1 MSHDHEDITRKSRA
15 FREKFRD
22 RELDAHLESLTRRLE
37 DADTLYHHFGHLL
50 KHVRAS
56 VAHPVRPKHLQGAIE
71 KDGIGWAGKIGVP
84 VVEHRT
90 QYRLWGRRNTAGC
103 DFSIVPHLDDV
114 FRGTEQGR

>member
-1 MSHDHEDITRKSRA
+1 MPQEDIAMSHDHEDIARKSRA

-22 RELDAHLESLTRRLE
+22 RELDAYLESITRRLE

-71 KDGIGWAGKIGVP
+71 KAERCLKRF
-84 VVEHRT
+84 EAERT
-90 QYRLWGRRNTAGC
+90 
-103 DFSIVPHLDDV
+103 
-114 FRGTEQGR
+114 